1 MTHGAFILTT
11 PTSPAVRFGG
21 EWTEQKLSILE
32 KYLNA
37 YTTALK
43 DQPFRLMYIDAFAG
57 TGWIA
62 TGATAP
68 YRSLFR
74 AEEREFVKGSV
85 LRALDVR
92 DKRFDRCIFLDRDPE
107 YCRGL
112 EQIRGRHPGREIEIH
127 NTDANSFLREY
138 RFHRAGWRGVLFLDP
153 FATEVEWATIER
165 IAELEMLDAWILFPA
180 GTLGRMLPTSRK
192 PEDVDA
198 AWKARLNTVFGSNR
212 WERLYERETRS
223 SLFGG
228 SLSRFVREP
237 GEEGLTTIYK
247 ENLRDLFRER
257 FLDRSA
263 PLTNSRGRVLYDF
276 MFCAGH
282 PRGARIAK
290 NIAGHLL
297 KISRDLS

>member
-1 MTHGAFILTT
+1 MT
-11 PTSPAVRFGG
+11 TSATPAVRFGG
-21 EWTEQKLSILE
+21 EWTKQKLSILE

-68 YRSLFR
+68 YRSLFG
-74 AEEREFVKGSV
+74 AEEQEFVKGSV

-92 DKRFDRCIFLDRDPE
+92 DKPFDRCIFLDRDPE
-107 YCRGL
+107 YCHGL

-165 IAELEMLDAWILFPA
+165 IARLEMLDTWILFPA

-198 AWKARLNTVFGSNR
+198 AWKARLNTVFGSDC
-212 WERLYERETRS
+212 WEGLYEPQTQPT
-223 SLFGG
+223 LFGG
-228 SLSRFVREP
+228 RLSKVVREP
-237 GEEGLTTIYK
+237 GEQGLTRIYR
-247 ENLRDLFRER
+247 ENLRALFGER

-263 PLTNSRGRVLYDF
+263 PLVNSRGRVLYDF

-290 NIAGHLL
+290 KIAGHLL
-297 KISRDLS
+297 KISSDLS